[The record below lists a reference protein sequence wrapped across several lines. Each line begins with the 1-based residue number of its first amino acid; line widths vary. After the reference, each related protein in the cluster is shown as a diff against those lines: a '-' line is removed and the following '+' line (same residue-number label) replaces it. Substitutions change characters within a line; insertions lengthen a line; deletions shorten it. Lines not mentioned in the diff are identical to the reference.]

1 MNIRVLRYFI
11 EIVREGNISSA
22 AHRLHIS
29 QPALSRQIME
39 LETTLGVTLFE
50 RGHRQIKLTQEG
62 YYLYERAQEIT
73 ALVDKT
79 TYHLQSNS
87 VVSGTLDI
95 GAGESSALMPLM
107 DVLAQILRYYP
118 EVRVNL
124 TSGDST
130 AIRQQVGQGSLEFGV
145 VMGHENLLNYNSLP
159 LPAQNR
165 WGILMRRTE
174 PLAAKPVITPGDLL
188 GLSLLTSVQS
198 RVQDTFRD
206 WAGDLINQYN
216 FVGNYNLLYNAELLV
231 KAGAWMALAY
241 DGIANLDDQDLVFR
255 PLAPAL
261 TDANILIWNKDHQ
274 LPNVAQLFLKLL
286 RERIAA
292 NGEGGRAD

>member
-29 QPALSRQIME
+29 QPALSRQIMD

-79 TYHLQSNS
+79 TYHLQSTS

-145 VMGHENLLNYNSLP
+145 VMGHENLLNYNSLT

-231 KAGAWMALAY
+231 KAGAGMALAY
-241 DGIANLDDQDLVFR
+241 DGIANVYDQDLVFR

>member
-145 VMGHENLLNYNSLP
+145 VMGHENLLNYNSLT

-231 KAGAWMALAY
+231 KAGAGMALAY
-241 DGIANLDDQDLVFR
+241 DGIANLYDQDLVFR

-261 TDANILIWNKDHQ
+261 TDANILIWNRDHQ

>member
-62 YYLYERAQEIT
+62 YYLYERGQEIT

-145 VMGHENLLNYNSLP
+145 VMGHENLLNYNSLT

-231 KAGAWMALAY
+231 KAGAGMALAY
-241 DGIANLDDQDLVFR
+241 DGIANLYDQDLVFR

>member
-145 VMGHENLLNYNSLP
+145 VMGHENLLNYNSLT

-206 WAGDLINQYN
+206 WAGDLINKYN

-231 KAGAWMALAY
+231 KAGAGMALAY
-241 DGIANLDDQDLVFR
+241 DGIANVYDQDLVFR

>member
-95 GAGESSALMPLM
+95 GAGESSTLMPLM

-145 VMGHENLLNYNSLP
+145 VMGHENLLNYNSLT

-231 KAGAWMALAY
+231 KAGAGMALAY
-241 DGIANLDDQDLVFR
+241 DGIANLYDQDLVFR

-274 LPNVAQLFLKLL
+274 LPNVAQLFLRLL

>member
-107 DVLAQILRYYP
+107 DVLAQILRYYEWGFNGDP
-118 EVRVNL
+118 PAGWPGEPRVWR
-124 TSGDST
+124 GDGP
-130 AIRQQVGQGSLEFGV
+130 R
-145 VMGHENLLNYNSLP
+145 
-159 LPAQNR
+159 
-165 WGILMRRTE
+165 
-174 PLAAKPVITPGDLL
+174 KP
-188 GLSLLTSVQS
+188 
-198 RVQDTFRD
+198 
-206 WAGDLINQYN
+206 
-216 FVGNYNLLYNAELLV
+216 AEL
-231 KAGAWMALAY
+231 
-241 DGIANLDDQDLVFR
+241 
-255 PLAPAL
+255 
-261 TDANILIWNKDHQ
+261 
-274 LPNVAQLFLKLL
+274 
-286 RERIAA
+286 
-292 NGEGGRAD
+292 

>member
-145 VMGHENLLNYNSLP
+145 VMGHENLLNYNSLT

-231 KAGAWMALAY
+231 KAGAGMALAY
-241 DGIANLDDQDLVFR
+241 DGIANLYGQDLVFR

>member
-62 YYLYERAQEIT
+62 YYLYERGQEIT

-145 VMGHENLLNYNSLP
+145 VMGHENLLNYNSLT

-231 KAGAWMALAY
+231 KAGAGMALAY
-241 DGIANLDDQDLVFR
+241 DGIANLYDQDLVFR

-274 LPNVAQLFLKLL
+274 LPNVAQFFLKLL

>member
-29 QPALSRQIME
+29 QPALSRQIMD

-79 TYHLQSNS
+79 TYHLQSTS

-145 VMGHENLLNYNSLP
+145 VMGHENLLNYNSLT

-231 KAGAWMALAY
+231 KAGAGMALAY
-241 DGIANLDDQDLVFR
+241 DGIANLYDQDLVFR

-274 LPNVAQLFLKLL
+274 LPNVAQLFLRLL

>member
-145 VMGHENLLNYNSLP
+145 VMGHENLLNYNSLT

-231 KAGAWMALAY
+231 KAGAGMALAY
-241 DGIANLDDQDLVFR
+241 DGIANLYDQDLVFR

-274 LPNVAQLFLKLL
+274 LPNVAQLFLRLL

-292 NGEGGRAD
+292 NSEGGRAD

>member
-130 AIRQQVGQGSLEFGV
+130 AIRQQVGQGSLEFGG
-145 VMGHENLLNYNSLP
+145 VMGHENLLNYNSLT

-231 KAGAWMALAY
+231 KAGAGMALAY
-241 DGIANLDDQDLVFR
+241 DGIANLYDQDLVFR

>member
-145 VMGHENLLNYNSLP
+145 VMGHENLLNYNSLT

-216 FVGNYNLLYNAELLV
+216 FVGNYNLLYNTELLV
-231 KAGAWMALAY
+231 KAGAGMALAY
-241 DGIANLDDQDLVFR
+241 DGIANLYDQDLVFR

-274 LPNVAQLFLKLL
+274 LPNVAQIFLKLL

>member
-1 MNIRVLRYFI
+1 
-11 EIVREGNISSA
+11 
-22 AHRLHIS
+22 
-29 QPALSRQIME
+29 
-39 LETTLGVTLFE
+39 
-50 RGHRQIKLTQEG
+50 
-62 YYLYERAQEIT
+62 
-73 ALVDKT
+73 
-79 TYHLQSNS
+79 
-87 VVSGTLDI
+87 
-95 GAGESSALMPLM
+95 MPLM

-145 VMGHENLLNYNSLP
+145 VMGHENLLNYNSLT

-231 KAGAWMALAY
+231 KAGAGMALAY
-241 DGIANLDDQDLVFR
+241 DGIANLYDQDLVFR

>member
-145 VMGHENLLNYNSLP
+145 VMGHENLLNYNSLT

-231 KAGAWMALAY
+231 KAGAGMALAY
-241 DGIANLDDQDLVFR
+241 DGIANLYDQDLVFR

-274 LPNVAQLFLKLL
+274 LPNVAQIFLKLL

>member
-1 MNIRVLRYFI
+1 
-11 EIVREGNISSA
+11 
-22 AHRLHIS
+22 
-29 QPALSRQIME
+29 
-39 LETTLGVTLFE
+39 
-50 RGHRQIKLTQEG
+50 
-62 YYLYERAQEIT
+62 
-73 ALVDKT
+73 
-79 TYHLQSNS
+79 
-87 VVSGTLDI
+87 
-95 GAGESSALMPLM
+95 
-107 DVLAQILRYYP
+107 
-118 EVRVNL
+118 
-124 TSGDST
+124 
-130 AIRQQVGQGSLEFGV
+130 
-145 VMGHENLLNYNSLP
+145 
-159 LPAQNR
+159 
-165 WGILMRRTE
+165 MRRTE

-231 KAGAWMALAY
+231 KAGAGMALAY
-241 DGIANLDDQDLVFR
+241 DGIANLYDQDLVFR

-261 TDANILIWNKDHQ
+261 TDANILIWNRDHQ

>member
-79 TYHLQSNS
+79 TYHLQANE

-95 GAGESSALMPLM
+95 GAGESSALMPMM
-107 DVLAQILRYYP
+107 DVLAQILRDYP

-130 AIRQQVGQGSLEFGV
+130 AIRQQIDQGSLEFGV
-145 VMGHENLLNYNSLP
+145 VMGHENLLNYNSLT

-165 WGILMRRTE
+165 WGILMRKTE
-174 PLAAKPVITPGDLL
+174 PMAAKQVITPSDLL

-198 RVQDTFRD
+198 RAQDTFRD
-206 WAGDLINQYN
+206 WAGDLINQYH
-216 FVGNYNLLYNAELLV
+216 FVGSYNLLYNAELLV
-231 KAGAWMALAY
+231 KAGAGMALAY
-241 DGIANLDDQDLVFR
+241 DGIANLYDQDLVFR

-261 TDANILIWNKDHQ
+261 TDANILIWNKARQ

-286 RERIAA
+286 RERITPD
-292 NGEGGRAD
+292 NEEGQAD

>member
-73 ALVDKT
+73 ALMDKT

-145 VMGHENLLNYNSLP
+145 VMGHENLLNYNSLT

-231 KAGAWMALAY
+231 KAGAGMALAY
-241 DGIANLDDQDLVFR
+241 DGIANLYDQDLVFR

>member
-79 TYHLQSNS
+79 TYHLQANE

-95 GAGESSALMPLM
+95 GAGESSALMPMM
-107 DVLAQILRYYP
+107 DVLAQSLRDYP

-130 AIRQQVGQGSLEFGV
+130 VIRQQIDQGSLEFGV
-145 VMGHENLLNYNSLP
+145 VMGHENLLNYNSLN

-165 WGILMRRTE
+165 WGILMRKTE
-174 PLAAKPVITPGDLL
+174 PMAAKQVITPGDLL

-198 RVQDTFRD
+198 RAQDTFRD
-206 WAGDLINQYN
+206 WAGDLINQYH
-216 FVGNYNLLYNAELLV
+216 FVGSYNLLYNAELLV
-231 KAGAWMALAY
+231 KAGAGMALAY
-241 DGIANLDDQDLVFR
+241 DGIANLYDQDLVFR
-255 PLAPAL
+255 PLAPVL
-261 TDANILIWNKDHQ
+261 TDANILIWNKDRQ

-286 RERIAA
+286 RERIVPD
-292 NGEGGRAD
+292 GKDRQAD

>member
-79 TYHLQSNS
+79 TYHLQSTS

-145 VMGHENLLNYNSLP
+145 VMGHENLLNYNSLT

-206 WAGDLINQYN
+206 WAGDLINKYN

-231 KAGAWMALAY
+231 KAGAGMALAY
-241 DGIANLDDQDLVFR
+241 DGIANVYDQDLVFR

>member
-145 VMGHENLLNYNSLP
+145 VMGHENLLNYNSLT

-206 WAGDLINQYN
+206 WAGDLINKYN

-231 KAGAWMALAY
+231 KAGAGMALAY
-241 DGIANLDDQDLVFR
+241 DGIANLYDQDLVFR

>member
-79 TYHLQSNS
+79 TYHLQSTS

-130 AIRQQVGQGSLEFGV
+130 AISQQVGQGSLEFGV
-145 VMGHENLLNYNSLP
+145 VMGHENLLNYNSLT

-231 KAGAWMALAY
+231 KAGAGMALAY
-241 DGIANLDDQDLVFR
+241 DGIANLYDQDLVFR

>member
-79 TYHLQSNS
+79 TYHLQANE

-95 GAGESSALMPLM
+95 GAGESSALMPMM
-107 DVLAQILRYYP
+107 DVLAQILRDYP

-130 AIRQQVGQGSLEFGV
+130 VIRQQIDQGSLEFGV
-145 VMGHENLLNYNSLP
+145 VMGHENLLNYNSLT

-165 WGILMRRTE
+165 WGILMRKTE
-174 PLAAKPVITPGDLL
+174 PMAAKQVITPGDLL

-198 RVQDTFRD
+198 RAQDTFRD
-206 WAGDLINQYN
+206 WAGDLINQYH
-216 FVGNYNLLYNAELLV
+216 FVGSYNLLYNAELLV
-231 KAGAWMALAY
+231 KAGAGMALAY
-241 DGIANLDDQDLVFR
+241 DGIANLYDQDLVFR
-255 PLAPAL
+255 PLAPVF
-261 TDANILIWNKDHQ
+261 TDANILIWNKDRQ
-274 LPNVAQLFLKLL
+274 LPNVAQLFLKFL
-286 RERIAA
+286 RELIVPDGKDRQ
-292 NGEGGRAD
+292 AD

>member
-79 TYHLQSNS
+79 TYHLQANE

-95 GAGESSALMPLM
+95 GAGESSALMPMM
-107 DVLAQILRYYP
+107 DVLAQILRDYP

-130 AIRQQVGQGSLEFGV
+130 VIRQQIDQGSLEFGV
-145 VMGHENLLNYNSLP
+145 VMGHENLLNYNSLT

-165 WGILMRRTE
+165 WGILMRKTE
-174 PLAAKPVITPGDLL
+174 PMAAKQVITPGDLL
-188 GLSLLTSVQS
+188 GLSLLISVQS
-198 RVQDTFRD
+198 RAQDTFRD
-206 WAGDLINQYN
+206 WAGDLINQYH
-216 FVGNYNLLYNAELLV
+216 FVGSYNLLYNAELLV
-231 KAGAWMALAY
+231 KAGAGMALAY
-241 DGIANLDDQDLVFR
+241 DGIANLYDQDLVFR
-255 PLAPAL
+255 PLEPVI
-261 TDANILIWNKDHQ
+261 TDANILIWNKDRQ

-286 RERIAA
+286 RELIVPDGKDRQ
-292 NGEGGRAD
+292 AD

>member
-79 TYHLQSNS
+79 TYYLQSNS

-174 PLAAKPVITPGDLL
+174 PLAAKLVITPGDLL

-231 KAGAWMALAY
+231 KAGAGMALAY
-241 DGIANLDDQDLVFR
+241 DGIANLYDQDLVFR

>member
-145 VMGHENLLNYNSLP
+145 VMGHENLLNYNSLT

-231 KAGAWMALAY
+231 KAGAGMALAY
-241 DGIANLDDQDLVFR
+241 DGIANLYDQDLVFR

>member
-79 TYHLQSNS
+79 TYHLQSTS

-145 VMGHENLLNYNSLP
+145 VMGHENLLNYNSLT

-231 KAGAWMALAY
+231 KAGAGMALAY
-241 DGIANLDDQDLVFR
+241 DGIANLYDQDLVFR

>member
-50 RGHRQIKLTQEG
+50 QGHRQIKLTQEG

-145 VMGHENLLNYNSLP
+145 VMGHENLLNYNSLT

-231 KAGAWMALAY
+231 KAGAGMALAY
-241 DGIANLDDQDLVFR
+241 DGIANLYDQDLVFR

>member
-145 VMGHENLLNYNSLP
+145 VMGHENLLNYNSLT

-231 KAGAWMALAY
+231 KAGAGMALAY
-241 DGIANLDDQDLVFR
+241 DGIANLYDQDLVFR

-274 LPNVAQLFLKLL
+274 LPNVAQLFLRLL

>member
-79 TYHLQSNS
+79 TYHLQANE

-95 GAGESSALMPLM
+95 GAGESSALMPMM
-107 DVLAQILRYYP
+107 DVLAQILRDYP

-130 AIRQQVGQGSLEFGV
+130 VIRQQIDQGSLEFGV
-145 VMGHENLLNYNSLP
+145 VMGHENLLNYNSLT

-165 WGILMRRTE
+165 WGILMRKTE
-174 PLAAKPVITPGDLL
+174 PMAAKQVITPGDLL

-198 RVQDTFRD
+198 RAQDTFRD
-206 WAGDLINQYN
+206 WAGDLINQYH
-216 FVGNYNLLYNAELLV
+216 FVGSYNLLYNAELLV
-231 KAGAWMALAY
+231 KAGAGMALAY
-241 DGIANLDDQDLVFR
+241 DGIANHYDQDLVFR
-255 PLAPAL
+255 PLAPVL
-261 TDANILIWNKDHQ
+261 TDANILIWNKDRQ

-286 RERIAA
+286 RELIVPDGKDRQ
-292 NGEGGRAD
+292 AD

>member
-145 VMGHENLLNYNSLP
+145 VMGHENLLNYNSLT

-198 RVQDTFRD
+198 RVQDTFHD

-231 KAGAWMALAY
+231 KAGAGMALAY
-241 DGIANLDDQDLVFR
+241 DGIANLYDQDLVFR

>member
-79 TYHLQSNS
+79 TYHLQANE

-95 GAGESSALMPLM
+95 GAGESSALMPMM
-107 DVLAQILRYYP
+107 DVLAQILRDYP

-130 AIRQQVGQGSLEFGV
+130 VIRQQIDQGSLEFGV

-165 WGILMRRTE
+165 WGILMRKTE
-174 PLAAKPVITPGDLL
+174 PLAAKQVITPGDLL

-198 RVQDTFRD
+198 RAQDTFRD
-206 WAGDLINQYN
+206 WAGDLINQYH
-216 FVGNYNLLYNAELLV
+216 FVGSYNLLYNAELLV
-231 KAGAWMALAY
+231 KAGAGMALAY
-241 DGIANLDDQDLVFR
+241 DGIANLYDQDLVFR
-255 PLAPAL
+255 PLSPAL
-261 TDANILIWNKDHQ
+261 TDANILIWNKDRQ

-286 RERIAA
+286 RERITPD
-292 NGEGGRAD
+292 GEGGQAD